1 MSTTETTQSPS
12 TPASGPG
19 REEDP
24 THTAAAWEER
34 IFTGTFERGS
44 GAPIPVTDK
53 ARGAVLGTVGSA
65 TPADLDRAVD
75 RATEAQVGWAAAPYP
90 ARSEVLLRAA
100 ALLEAEP
107 DRLVPWLVREAGS
120 AQGKAGFELGLV
132 VSELRESAAAASAPY
147 DQLLRSVK
155 PRLSLAR
162 HVPVGVVGVISPF
175 NFPGILSMRSVAPAL
190 ALGNAVILKP
200 DPRTAVSG
208 GMALAQLLADAG
220 LPDGLLHVLPGGA
233 DQGQALVAHPGIPCI
248 SFTGSSGAGRAI
260 AAVAAPAFK
269 KLHLE
274 LGGNNALLVLP
285 DADLEAAA
293 SAGAWGSFLHQGQIC
308 MTTGRHLVPR
318 ALHDDYVAML
328 AAKAQALTVGDPTD
342 ATNALGPIIDEG
354 QRDKVH
360 AMVTEAVD
368 SGATLAAGGTYDG
381 LFYRPTVLGDVGIGS
396 VVARHEIFGPVAP
409 VLPYDSVDEAVQLV
423 NDDDHGLSVGILTAN
438 AMAAYD
444 LSARLEVG
452 MVHVND
458 QTVDDEAVIP
468 FGGIKASGSG
478 GHFGGARAN
487 LETFG
492 HLQWVTMQTEIERYP
507 F

>member
-1 MSTTETTQSPS
+1 MSEQWQDKIF
-12 TPASGPG
+12 SGGWVDG
-19 REEDP
+19 RGAQLTVSEK
-24 THTAAAWEER
+24 A
-34 IFTGTFERGS
+34 TGT
-44 GAPIPVTDK
+44 
-53 ARGAVLGTVGSA
+53 VLGQVGTA
-65 TPADLDRAVD
+65 TSEDLDAAVTVARRAQRD
-75 RATEAQVGWAAAPYP
+75 WAAAPY
-90 ARSEVLLRAA
+90 AERAAVLLRAA

-107 DRLVPWLVREAGS
+107 DRLLPWLVREAGS
-120 AQGKAGFELGLV
+120 AQGKAGFELSLV

-147 DQLLRSVK
+147 GELLRSMK

-162 HVPVGVVGVISPF
+162 YVPVGVVGVISPF

-200 DPRTAVSG
+200 DPRTTVAG

-233 DQGQALVAHPGIPCI
+233 DLGQALVAHPGVPCLT
-248 SFTGSSGAGRAI
+248 FTGSTAAGRAI
-260 AAVAAPAFK
+260 AAAAAPAFK

-285 DADLEAAA
+285 DLGAGQLEAAA

-318 ALHDDYVAML
+318 DRHDEYVEILAGKAEALPA
-328 AAKAQALTVGDPTD
+328 GDPTD
-342 ATNALGPIIDEG
+342 PTNALGPLVDEG

-360 AMVTEAVD
+360 GLVTGAVEA
-368 SGATLAAGGTYDG
+368 GARLAAGGRYDG
-381 LFYRPTVLGDVGIGS
+381 LVYRPTVLGGVAGDAT
-396 VVARHEIFGPVAP
+396 VAREEIFGPVAP
-409 VLPYDSVDEAVQLV
+409 VVAYDTVEEAIELINADQY
-423 NDDDHGLSVGILTAN
+423 GLSLGILAANPLTA
-438 AMAAYD
+438 YE
-444 LSARLEVG
+444 LSSRIEVG
-452 MVHVND
+452 MVHIND

-492 HLQWVTMQTEIERYP
+492 HLQWVTMQSQIERYP